1 METPYRAKGI
11 FAHAD
16 FLERYED
23 TISSPSRK
31 LSNKKFRKGA
41 QIEANLGAI
50 AKQQLRDKDERD
62 LWASNSLF
70 VNEED
75 HERYVKPIH
84 GGRVISSIEGL
95 RNIKARNDKEEEDE
109 LTRTRKELEVT
120 ERRHRAVVEKEENKI
135 RREVEKAQK
144 VEDDRK
150 KKEQRARDKAE
161 RDEKKR
167 IEEEAKEARR
177 QEALSQG
184 KKPRGRKR
192 KIKAIDTQITQ
203 EDI

>member
-1 METPYRAKGI
+1 M
-11 FAHAD
+11 
-16 FLERYED
+16 
-23 TISSPSRK
+23 SSPSRK

-50 AKQQLRDKDERD
+50 AKQQLRDKDDRD
-62 LWASNSLF
+62 LWASNSPF

-75 HERYVKPIH
+75 HERHVKPVY
-84 GGRVISSIEGL
+84 GGRIISSTEGL

-109 LTRTRKELEVT
+109 LTRTRKELELA
-120 ERRHRAVVEKEENKI
+120 ERRHKAVVKKEENKI

-144 VEDDRK
+144 AEDDRK
-150 KKEQRARDKAE
+150 KKEQRAKEKAE

-177 QEALSQG
+177 QEALAQG

-192 KIKAIDTQITQ
+192 KIEAINTQMTQ
-203 EDI
+203 GDI